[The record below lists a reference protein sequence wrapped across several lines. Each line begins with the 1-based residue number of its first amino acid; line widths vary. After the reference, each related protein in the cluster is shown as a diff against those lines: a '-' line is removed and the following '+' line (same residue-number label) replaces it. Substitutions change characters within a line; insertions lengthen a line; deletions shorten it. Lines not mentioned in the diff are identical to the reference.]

1 MWKAIAARQ
10 GGVVT
15 GAQLVDAGC
24 TASQIAGWLESGRW
38 TRLHRGVYVVFT
50 GPVPPITRV
59 WAALLAAGPDAA
71 VGGETALWLDGLPE
85 ARADPVTICLPWERQ
100 TFAVRGAR
108 VVRCRDLADRVHPVA
123 RPRRLRIEDAL
134 LDVTDACAA
143 ESAVVAAVFRVAPD
157 RRTHPERIRR
167 AMARRRRLR
176 HRRLLAD
183 LLGEVAEGVLSAL
196 ERRFRQRV
204 ERPHGLPAGRRN
216 EVEVVRDERGR
227 RARNRYRDL
236 RYLGRRVVVE
246 LDGAGSHPV
255 WLRHLD
261 HKRDNS
267 ATLAGA
273 KVLQFD
279 WFAVVDD
286 PCAVA
291 RDIALL
297 LWQEGWRGV
306 PTPCS
311 PTCPLLTLDP
321 HRLPRS
327 G

>member
-1 MWKAIAARQ
+1 MWRAIAARQ

-15 GAQLVDAGC
+15 RAQLVEAGC
-24 TASQIAGWLESGRW
+24 SAARIAGWVESGRW
-38 TRLHRGVYVVFT
+38 TRLHRGVYAVFT
-50 GPVPPITRV
+50 GPLPPITRV

-71 VGGETALWLDGLPE
+71 IGGEAALWLDGLPE
-85 ARADPVTICLPWERQ
+85 TRADLVTVCVPWERQ
-100 TFAVRGAR
+100 ALAVRGVR
-108 VVRCRDLADRVHPVA
+108 VVRRRDLEARVHPVA
-123 RPRRLRIEDAL
+123 RPRRLRIEEAL
-134 LDVTDACAA
+134 LDVTEDCPT
-143 ESAVVAAVFRVAPD
+143 ESAVVSAVFRVAAD
-157 RRTHPERIRR
+157 RRTHPERIR
-167 AMARRRRLR
+167 AAIARRRRLR
-176 HRRLLAD
+176 HRQLLHD
-183 LLGEVAEGVLSAL
+183 LLSDVVEGVLSAL

-216 EVEVVRDERGR
+216 EVEAVRDERGR
-227 RARNRYRDL
+227 RLRSRYRDL

-246 LDGAGSHPV
+246 LDGSGSHPV
-255 WLRHLD
+255 WRRHLD

-267 ATLAGA
+267 ATLSGA

-297 LWQEGWRGV
+297 LWREGWRGV

-311 PTCPLLTLDP
+311 PTCPLKTLDP
-321 HRLPRS
+321 QRLPRS